1 MWDTRRATLNARIG
15 RATHA
20 GDRQRGGSEMSEDRL
35 TELRRR
41 VAAFA
46 AARDW
51 DQFHSPKNLAMAL
64 SVEASELLEEFQ
76 WLTEEQS
83 RSPDAERLER
93 VRLEMA
99 DVLIY
104 LFRLADKLD
113 VDLLRAATDK
123 IALNEIKYPA
133 DRVRGS
139 PRKYTE
145 Y

>member
-1 MWDTRRATLNARIG
+1 MT
-15 RATHA
+15 
-20 GDRQRGGSEMSEDRL
+20 EDRL

-46 AARDW
+46 AAREW

-83 RSPDAERLER
+83 RSLDPKRREH

-104 LFRLADKLD
+104 LLRLADKLD

-123 IALNEIKYPA
+123 LALNELKYPA